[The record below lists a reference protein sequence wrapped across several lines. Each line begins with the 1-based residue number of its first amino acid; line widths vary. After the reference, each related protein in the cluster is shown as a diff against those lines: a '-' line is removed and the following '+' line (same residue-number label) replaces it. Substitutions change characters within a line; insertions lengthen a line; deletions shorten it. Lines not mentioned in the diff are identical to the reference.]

1 VRFALVEY
9 LSDRRAARRG
19 ESEIRFEVVWC
30 WWPEFQRE
38 RFVGIGVLVSY
49 T

>member
-1 VRFALVEY
+1 MRFALVEY

-19 ESEIRFEVVWC
+19 ESEIPLRWC